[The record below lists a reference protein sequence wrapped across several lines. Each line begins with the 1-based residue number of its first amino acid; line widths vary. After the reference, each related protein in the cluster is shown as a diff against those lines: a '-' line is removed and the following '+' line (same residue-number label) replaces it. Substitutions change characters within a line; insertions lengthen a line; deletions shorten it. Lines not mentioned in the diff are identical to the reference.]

1 MKEDI
6 NHCLKVLRQGGLIL
20 YPTDTVWGIG
30 CDANNSKAIELIY
43 QLKERVSSKALITLV
58 GSEIMLERTVVDMPE
73 IAWNL
78 IDAANKPL
86 TIIYDK
92 VKNISQNAIADDG
105 SCGIRL
111 VQDPFCKELIQRF
124 GKPIISTSANK
135 SSQSTPK
142 NFSEISNSILQGV
155 DFVVNFRQNE
165 NQKHQ
170 SSNIIKL
177 QNNGVIKIIR

>member
-6 NHCLKVLRQGGLIL
+6 NNCLKVLRQGGIIL
-20 YPTDTVWGIG
+20 YPTDTGWGIG
-30 CDANNSKAIELIY
+30 CDASNVKAVKQIY
-43 QLKERVSSKALITLV
+43 HLKERVSSKALITLV
-58 GSEIMLERTVVDMPE
+58 GSETMLERTVIDMPE

-78 IDAANKPL
+78 IEAADKPL

-92 VKNISQNAIADDG
+92 VKTIASNAVADDG
-105 SCGIRL
+105 SCAIRL
-111 VQDPFCKELIQRF
+111 VKDAFCQELIQKF
-124 GKPIISTSANK
+124 GKPIISTSANI
-135 SSQSTPK
+135 SSQPTPK
-142 NFSEISNSILQGV
+142 NFSEISNKILQGV

-165 NQKHQ
+165 AQKHQ